1 MIIPDVNL
9 LIYATD
15 ELSAHHAPAHRWWS
29 ATLNGHEAI
38 GLPWATSLAFIRLT
52 TNPRVFLTPLQS
64 RQAVD
69 VVRGWLSRP
78 QVVPVEPTARHL
90 DLVAGLL
97 DETGTAGNLVT
108 DAHLA
113 VLAIEHGAVLYSA
126 DADFSRFAGLTW
138 VNPLNAG

>member
-1 MIIPDVNL
+1 VIIPDINL

-15 ELSAHHAPAHRWWS
+15 ELSSHHPAAKQWWS
-29 ATLNGHEAI
+29 AVVTGHEAI

-52 TNPRVFLTPLQS
+52 TNPRVFLTPLGS

-78 QVVPVEPTARHL
+78 LVVPVEPTARHL

-97 DETGTAGNLVT
+97 DEAGTAGNLVA

-113 VLAIEHGAVLYSA
+113 ALAIEHGAVLCSA